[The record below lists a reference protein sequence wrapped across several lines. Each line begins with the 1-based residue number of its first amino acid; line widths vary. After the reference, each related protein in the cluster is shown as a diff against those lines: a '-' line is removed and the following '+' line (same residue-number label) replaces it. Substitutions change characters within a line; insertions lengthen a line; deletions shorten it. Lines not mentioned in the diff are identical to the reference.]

1 MLKCGII
8 GCGVIA
14 PTHIEGFQAIPEIE
28 VTCLCDLEIAKAEA
42 LGEKYGVKKRCADYH
57 ELLASDVDIVSVCT
71 DHASHAQI
79 VCDAL
84 AAGKHVICEKS
95 LGRTFEDLE
104 KMTAAVKAHPE
115 LVSAGIF
122 QHRYEYS
129 NIALRR
135 LVQENKFGRLLSV
148 NLNFGCYRSNDYY
161 RSGSWRGTVAGEG
174 GGILINQA
182 IHHLDQ
188 LRFLFGDVKR
198 VCALSANLT
207 HQGVIEVEDTAVFA
221 AEFVSGLMLT
231 VSATNSS
238 SENWRSFLTVA
249 GTEAWLEYI
258 NEKPAYI
265 GSRDPARSEEI
276 RKALE
281 PAEKNLKVSGK
292 SYYGAGHTGQLTD
305 FVNAILEKRH
315 PMEDLIEAA
324 NSSALILTVY
334 KSAASGQW
342 EEVPHY

>member
-42 LGEKYGVKKRCADYH
+42 LGEKYGVKKRCADYR

-84 AAGKHVICEKS
+84 AVGKHVICEKS

-104 KMTAAVKAHPE
+104 KMTAAAKAHPE

-129 NIALRR
+129 NIALRK
-135 LVQENKFGRLLSV
+135 LIQENKFGKLLAV
-148 NLNFGCYRSNDYY
+148 NLNFGCYRSDEYY

-231 VSATNSS
+231 VTASNSS
-238 SENWRSFLTVA
+238 AENWRSFLTVA

-265 GSRDPARSEEI
+265 GSRDPARGEEI
-276 RKALE
+276 RKVLE
-281 PAEKNLKVSGK
+281 PAEENLKVSGK
-292 SYYGAGHTGQLTD
+292 SYYGTGHTGQLTD

-334 KSAASGQW
+334 KSAASGKW
-342 EEVPHY
+342 EEVPRY